1 LAQPNVQIW
10 DLDAGRVRDIATV
23 IVACGARP
31 VHCRADAP
39 PDPIDQDASAPLA
52 LVALGAGAPSETAL
66 EVIQRLGGASI
77 CVIAYGDAAD
87 QWPLGLRCRPLL
99 AGACAVLDA
108 RAAGFSDELRGRL
121 AHLLAGEAV
130 RRREK
135 AQLRAH
141 LEQHGLVGESAAMLS
156 IFRRAVR
163 ISALS
168 DLHTLI
174 TGESGTGKQLLAE
187 AIHRLDPKRRGGPFV
202 ALNCGAI
209 SAGVA
214 ESELF
219 GHRRGA
225 FTGADRDRQG
235 LIRAAEGGVLFL
247 DEIGE
252 LDFALQSKLLRV
264 LQEGR
269 VLSVGDDHERAV
281 SIRVLAATNRD
292 LEEMVRQWTFRA
304 DLFHRL
310 NVLSIHVPPLR
321 DRPDDI
327 AVLVRHFL
335 AKYRHLRADR
345 VWAASEEFIAA
356 LAQDELPG
364 NARQVENLVRRAIV
378 HKDDDGPLGLAD
390 LPPDIW
396 ERAAR
401 QSVGTAPA
409 HDVRIDAPSL
419 LASHDWNLERAL
431 AACERSLL
439 EAALRSSHGNQ
450 SETARRLGITPR
462 SVYNKIRKHS
472 LALCD
477 T

>member
-1 LAQPNVQIW
+1 MAQPDVQIW
-10 DLDAGRVRDIATV
+10 DPDADRVSAIAAL
-23 IVACGARP
+23 IVACDGRP
-31 VHCRADAP
+31 VRCQDSSSTGPRHRDAC
-39 PDPIDQDASAPLA
+39 ACVA
-52 LVALGAGAPSETAL
+52 LVALGGSAPSTTTL
-66 EVIQRLGGASI
+66 ELIQRLGSESI
-77 CVIAYGDAAD
+77 RVIAYGEGSDR
-87 QWPLGLRCRPLL
+87 WPLGLRCRPLL

-108 RAAGFSDELRGRL
+108 RAAGFASDLRGRL
-121 AHLLAGEAV
+121 AHVLSTEADRLQERAQV
-130 RRREK
+130 RAR
-135 AQLRAH
+135 
-141 LEQHGLVGESAAMLS
+141 LERDGMVGESDAILA

-163 ISALS
+163 ISGLS

-187 AIHRLDPKRRGGPFV
+187 AIHRQDPKRRGGPFV
-202 ALNCGAI
+202 ALNCSAI

-252 LDFALQSKLLRV
+252 LDLALQGKLLRV

-292 LEEMVRQWTFRA
+292 LEEMVRLRTFRA

-310 NVLSIHVPPLR
+310 NVLSLHVPPLR
-321 DRPDDI
+321 ERPDDI
-327 AVLVRHFL
+327 RVLVGHFL
-335 AKYRHLRADR
+335 GKYRHLRTDR
-345 VWAASEEFIAA
+345 AWAASEEFIAA
-356 LAQDELPG
+356 LAQDGLPG

-401 QSVGTAPA
+401 QNGGTAPEV
-409 HDVRIDAPSL
+409 DVRIDAARIL
-419 LASHDWNLERAL
+419 DGHDWNLERAL

-439 EAALRSSHGNQ
+439 EAALRASHGNQ

-462 SVYNKIRKHS
+462 SVYSKIRKHS
-472 LALCD
+472 LPQAG